1 MKGLSPLRPLR
12 PLRPVTR
19 LAIAAALTVALAINP
34 AQSFAATAQ
43 ASFASPEAAMNAFG
57 DAVSGNNE
65 AELRKL
71 FGANFRQLVPPNG
84 AQIRAAFL
92 DQWKVSH
99 AIQPAGENSA
109 HIAVGSDG
117 WTFPVPL
124 VKNAHGWHFDMA
136 AGAEEMRV
144 RRIGRNE
151 LAVIQTML
159 AIYDA
164 QREYASTYHDGSDT
178 YVYARR
184 LASTPGKHDGLY
196 WPTADDEAPSP
207 LGEAFAT
214 AGTRMKETSGYYGY
228 HYKLLTSQG
237 PHAPGGAY
245 DYVVRGQLF
254 GGFGVIAWPVKYG
267 DTGIK
272 TFMVS
277 HDGQVYER
285 DLGPNS
291 AAKAEETTS
300 FDPGPG
306 WKKEQDTQADTQSG
320 TSSGAPSGTSSGTS
334 SGTPSGA
341 PSGTNSQ

>member
-1 MKGLSPLRPLR
+1 MKGLSRLRRLRPAS
-12 PLRPVTR
+12 R
-19 LAIAAALTVALAINP
+19 LAIAAALTVALAIDP
-34 AQSFAATAQ
+34 AESFAATAQ

-65 AELRKL
+65 AELKKL
-71 FGANFRQLVPPNG
+71 FGADFRQLVPPSG
-84 AQIRAAFL
+84 AQIRETFL

-99 AIQPAGENSA
+99 AIQASGEKRA
-109 HIAVGSDG
+109 HIAVGNDG

-124 VKNAHGWHFDMA
+124 VKDAHGWHFDMT

-164 QREYASTYHDGSDT
+164 QREYASSYHDGSDT

-184 LASTPGKHDGLY
+184 LSSTPGKHDGLY
-196 WPTADDEAPSP
+196 WPTGENEEPSP

-214 AGTRMKETSGYYGY
+214 AGSRMAQNSGYYGY

-245 DYVVRGQLF
+245 DYQVRGQLF
-254 GGFGVIAWPVKYG
+254 GGFAVIAWPVKYG

-291 AAKAEETTS
+291 AAKAEAMTS

-306 WKKEQDTQADTQSG
+306 WAKEKDTQSDAQ
-320 TSSGAPSGTSSGTS
+320 SDA
-334 SGTPSGA
+334 PSGA
-341 PSGTNSQ
+341 PSSTPSQ

>member
-1 MKGLSPLRPLR
+1 MKERSPLRTSRPLQRLR
-12 PLRPVTR
+12 PATR

-34 AQSFAATAQ
+34 AQPFAATAQ
-43 ASFASPEAAMNAFG
+43 ASFASPQAAMSALG
-57 DAVSGNNE
+57 DAVAGNNE

-71 FGANFRQLVPPNG
+71 FGSDFRRLVPPNG
-84 AQIRAAFL
+84 AQIRETFV

-99 AIQPAGENSA
+99 TIEPDGENHA
-109 HIAVGSDG
+109 HIAVGNDG
-117 WTFPVPL
+117 WTFPIPL
-124 VKNAHGWHFDMA
+124 VKDAHGWHFDMA

-164 QREYASTYHDGSDT
+164 QREYASSYHDGSDT

-196 WPTADDEAPSP
+196 WPTTDNEDPSP

-214 AGTRMKETSGYYGY
+214 AGTRMKESSGYYGY

-245 DYVVRGQLF
+245 DYLVRGQLF

-291 AAKAEETTS
+291 AAKAEAMTS

-306 WKKEQDTQADTQSG
+306 WAKEQDTQADTQSA
-320 TSSGAPSGTSSGTS
+320 TPSGTPPA
-334 SGTPSGA
+334 TPA
-341 PSGTNSQ
+341 GTNSQ

>member
-1 MKGLSPLRPLR
+1 MKERSPLQPSRPIQSFQRLR
-12 PLRPVTR
+12 PATR

-34 AQSFAATAQ
+34 AQPFAATAQ
-43 ASFASPEAAMNAFG
+43 ASFATPEAAMSAFG
-57 DAVSGNNE
+57 DAVAGNNE

-71 FGANFRQLVPPNG
+71 FGADFRRLVPPNG
-84 AQIRAAFL
+84 AQIRETFV

-99 AIQPAGENSA
+99 TIKPDGENHA
-109 HIAVGSDG
+109 HIAVGNDG
-117 WTFPVPL
+117 WTFPIPL
-124 VKNAHGWHFDMA
+124 VKDAHGWHFDMA

-164 QREYASTYHDGSDT
+164 QREYASSYHDGSDT

-196 WPTADDEAPSP
+196 WPTADNEDPSP

-214 AGTRMKETSGYYGY
+214 AGTRMKESSGYYGY

-245 DYVVRGQLF
+245 DYLVRGQLF

-267 DTGIK
+267 DTGVK

-285 DLGPNS
+285 DLGPDS
-291 AAKAEETTS
+291 AAKAEAMTS

-306 WKKEQDTQADTQSG
+306 WAKEQDTQADTQSA
-320 TSSGAPSGTSSGTS
+320 TPSGTPPA
-334 SGTPSGA
+334 TPA
-341 PSGTNSQ
+341 GTNSQ